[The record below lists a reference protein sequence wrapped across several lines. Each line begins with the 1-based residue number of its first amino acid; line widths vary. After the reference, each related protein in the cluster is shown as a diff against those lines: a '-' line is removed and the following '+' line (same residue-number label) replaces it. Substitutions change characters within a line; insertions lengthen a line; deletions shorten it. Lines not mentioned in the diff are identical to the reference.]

1 MFKSISFRSN
11 LITGVLVLA
20 PIGAVL
26 FIVVWMWNLLMS
38 VSRIIPYGMRPR
50 VSFGLRDPLAVGF
63 IDFMITLGVLVF
75 ILVVVWG
82 VGLVSRYYLG
92 KRILESISHFVARVP
107 VLSTVYST
115 LEQLLK
121 TFTSGGSKNFRRVV
135 QIEYPRKGLYTL
147 AFVTGERDNF
157 LKIYVPTTP
166 NPTSG
171 FYLTIAANE
180 VKDVGISVED
190 ALKEI
195 ISMGIV
201 NKDG

>member
-1 MFKSISFRSN
+1 MFKTLSFRSN
-11 LITGVLVLA
+11 VITGVFVLA

-26 FIVVWMWNLLMS
+26 FIVVWIWNLLMS
-38 VSRIIPYGMRPR
+38 ISQIIPYGLRPR
-50 VSFGLRDPLAVGF
+50 VFFGLRDPMAVSL
-63 IDFMITLGVLVF
+63 IDSILTLGVLLLIVV
-75 ILVVVWG
+75 LVWT

-92 KRILESISHFVARVP
+92 RRIIESISHFMARVP

-121 TFTSGGSKNFRRVV
+121 TFTAGGSKNFRRVV
-135 QIEYPRKGLYTL
+135 QIEYPRKGLYAL
-147 AFVTGERDNF
+147 AFVTGERDKF
-157 LKIYVPTTP
+157 LNIYVPTTP

-171 FYLTIAANE
+171 FYLTVAADE
-180 VKDVGISVED
+180 VKDVAISVED

-201 NKDG
+201 HKYG